1 MYLQGVSTR
10 KVTEITETL
19 CGTEFSKSRVSALCS
34 RLDAELEAWRKRPLN
49 GEYPYLI
56 VDAQCHKLHRD
67 SRVMSK
73 GVPTVLG
80 INREG
85 YREVL
90 AVECANTENETTW
103 ATVFREPVERGLQGV
118 QPVISDD
125 HKGVRS
131 AIERYFQGCQWQR
144 CQVHYLRNLL
154 NMVPKKLSKV
164 LSDQLRDLFNAPERE
179 TAQQRVKLSVSTYS
193 ENLPQAAE
201 FLENTADEVPGCF
214 DFPEEHRKRIRSTNG
229 LEGLDE
235 EIRRRTRIGSDLSEP
250 EILPQ
255 TYLSPGCRTA
265 RPLGLR

>member
-1 MYLQGVSTR
+1 
-10 KVTEITETL
+10 
-19 CGTEFSKSRVSALCS
+19 
-34 RLDAELEAWRKRPLN
+34 
-49 GEYPYLI
+49 
-56 VDAQCHKLHRD
+56 
-67 SRVMSK
+67 MSK

-90 AVECANTENETTW
+90 AVECANTENETTC
-103 ATVFREPVERGLQGV
+103 ATVFREPVESGESRAFNRSSLTITRECAAPSSATSKAASGDAARCI
-118 QPVISDD
+118 IS
-125 HKGVRS
+125 G
-131 AIERYFQGCQWQR
+131 
-144 CQVHYLRNLL
+144 NLL
-154 NMVPKKLSKV
+154 KMVSKKLSKV

-255 TYLSPGCRTA
+255 AYLSPGRRTA